1 MLPLLPLYCIT
12 VTLGLS
18 LACTLTLFFPTC
30 PSIIPALTTYGV
42 SALYLRDKIQLIR
55 AISVPKRWFWH
66 FYLLGSFWA
75 VSWLLYCLA
84 VSHDMT
90 TPTDSL
96 RNALAWLTPAKPQH
110 NWSTTLLGL
119 SLVVFHVGRR
129 LWETLCISVYSDTTM
144 NIFHY
149 MVGLIHY
156 TILPLA
162 IVCESKGIADSRY
175 GLMFTTSAI
184 SSVQWFGV
192 ALFLFCNREQHSI
205 SRDIAALRK
214 APDGLVYNYAH
225 GICYG
230 GWFEY
235 VSCPHFLFEIGIYL
249 SLWMVLPRCYAYQFL
264 AIFVA
269 VNQLFAAQ
277 ITHRWTVP
285 VKGKRQLVLQ
295 SKLIDLITQFNN
307 GDGVSI
313 QLKRIIG
320 VMLEKVS
327 RTDELVRRNLDLEE
341 LVESQIAENARLR
354 KEIAALK
361 NSNMGLDE
369 VPPPQCDALKS
380 EIF

>member
-129 LWETLCISVYSDTTM
+129 LWETVSYTQGNVLYHGVRCLGLC
-144 NIFHY
+144 
-149 MVGLIHY
+149 
-156 TILPLA
+156 
-162 IVCESKGIADSRY
+162 
-175 GLMFTTSAI
+175 
-184 SSVQWFGV
+184 
-192 ALFLFCNREQHSI
+192 
-205 SRDIAALRK
+205 
-214 APDGLVYNYAH
+214 
-225 GICYG
+225 
-230 GWFEY
+230 
-235 VSCPHFLFEIGIYL
+235 
-249 SLWMVLPRCYAYQFL
+249 
-264 AIFVA
+264 
-269 VNQLFAAQ
+269 
-277 ITHRWTVP
+277 
-285 VKGKRQLVLQ
+285 
-295 SKLIDLITQFNN
+295 
-307 GDGVSI
+307 
-313 QLKRIIG
+313 
-320 VMLEKVS
+320 
-327 RTDELVRRNLDLEE
+327 
-341 LVESQIAENARLR
+341 
-354 KEIAALK
+354 
-361 NSNMGLDE
+361 
-369 VPPPQCDALKS
+369 
-380 EIF
+380 